1 VRAPRGQT
9 VRETGAQAP
18 PPERE
23 DGRVEGVVLGFATIV
38 AVIGV
43 GALIAH
49 LGVVDLS
56 AQKVLSHIAFF
67 VASPALLLTTVAQA
81 DTHDVLSRSL
91 VATAVGVVV
100 PATVYVVVAGWRWR
114 RSVGERV
121 IGALASS
128 YVNAGN
134 LGLPVA
140 AYVLGDAAL
149 VAPTLLMQLLVLQ
162 PIALAVLDADVRGR
176 RPTVRDMMVRPFTN
190 PLTIG
195 TLLGLLLSVTGWQ
208 LPPIVL
214 DPIELIGA
222 MAVPGMLLAY
232 GIALR
237 LGPGFGGEV
246 PAAELA
252 LTSTLKLAVQPL
264 VAYVVAN
271 LVLGLDGHTL
281 LAVVV
286 CSSLPTAQ
294 NIFVHATRYDRSPTL
309 ARDTILVTTVGA
321 VPLITLVV
329 WLLG

>member
-1 VRAPRGQT
+1 M
-9 VRETGAQAP
+9 
-18 PPERE
+18 
-23 DGRVEGVVLGFATIV
+23 EGVVLGFATIV

-67 VASPALLLTTVAQA
+67 VASPALLLTTVSKA

-91 VATAVGVVV
+91 VATVVGVVV
-100 PATVYVVVAGWRWR
+100 PATTYALVAWWRWR

-149 VAPTLLMQLLVLQ
+149 VAPTLLLQLLVLQ
-162 PIALAVLDADVRGR
+162 PFALALLDADVSGR
-176 RPTVRDMMVRPFTN
+176 RPTLRHMMVRPFTN

-195 TLLGLLLSVTGWQ
+195 TLIGLLLSITGWQ
-208 LPPIVL
+208 LPQIVL

-237 LGPGFGGEV
+237 LGPGFGGDV
-246 PAAELA
+246 PTGELA
-252 LTSTLKLAVQPL
+252 LTSTLKLGVQPL
-264 VAYVVAN
+264 VAYAVAH
-271 LVLGLDGHTL
+271 LALGLTGQAL

-329 WLLG
+329 WVLG